1 MRMKHIIASLFSLT
15 GLTGLLRFT
24 NRLFRPGRAL
34 VLMYHRL
41 REDGVREE
49 PFYSEVFG
57 PSVTSFERQ
66 MRFLRRCHN
75 VISLDR
81 LLASLKG
88 KDRLPPNA
96 VAITFDDG
104 YSDTYTLA
112 YPILK
117 KYGLPAT
124 VFLTTGFVGAQGLLW
139 IDRVAYCINQ
149 ARCHAVTLNGT
160 RYPLYTATER
170 RDAITQII
178 DELKQVTEE
187 RKLELLE
194 ELQRACGVDV
204 HGRAY
209 TLALSWDEVR
219 EMARNGITIGA
230 HTVTHPILTRVPKDI
245 AESEILESKLTI
257 EKEIGQPVH
266 LFAYPNGQPG
276 DFNEAT
282 QRLVESLGFEAAF
295 TTIHGRNRFN
305 TDRFALRRLWIGPND
320 DLPIFEAKLAGVF
333 DVLRPMKRFLGL

>member
-1 MRMKHIIASLFSLT
+1 MLKNIVASVCNLT
-15 GLTGLLRFT
+15 GLNALLRFT
-24 NRLFRPGRAL
+24 NRFRRRDQAL
-34 VLMYHRL
+34 ILMYHRL
-41 REDGVREE
+41 REDGEQAE
-49 PFYSEVFG
+49 PFCAEVLG
-57 PSVTSFERQ
+57 PSVTFFDRQ
-66 MRFLRRCHN
+66 MRHLEKRHT

-81 LLASLKG
+81 LLASLRG
-88 KDRLPPNA
+88 EDRLPPNA
-96 VAITFDDG
+96 VAITFEDG

-124 VFLTTGFVGAQGLLW
+124 VFLTTGFVGTQGLLW
-139 IDRVAYCINQ
+139 VDRVAYCINQ

-160 RYPLYTATER
+160 RYPLSTAPER

-178 DELKQVTEE
+178 DELKQVTEK

-230 HTVTHPILTRVPKDI
+230 HTVTHPILTRVPKDT

-266 LFAYPNGQPG
+266 LFAYPNGQPE
-276 DFNEAT
+276 DFNEE
-282 QRLVESLGFEAAF
+282 LEGVVESLGFEAAF
-295 TTIHGRNRFN
+295 TTMSGPIDA
-305 TDRFALRRLWIGPND
+305 TALPFTLKRVSIDSRD
-320 DLPIFEAKLAGVF
+320 TLPIFKAQLAGVF
-333 DVLRPMKRFLGL
+333 DVLRPMKHFLGL